1 MIAAMITLILGLLLF
16 LGIHS
21 TRIFADAMRS
31 RFVAERGLNAWKGLY
46 AVVAIAG
53 FVLICIG
60 FGHARQQPVL
70 LWSPPRWTHDL
81 AALLTLVAFVLI
93 TAAYV
98 PANGIKARV
107 GDPMIL
113 GVKCWAAG
121 HLLANGTLADVVLFG
136 SFLAWAVLDFRAARQ
151 RRRADAQPQVAAAK
165 RGRSAI
171 VVVVGVLA
179 WMLFAFDLHQPLIG
193 VAPFPGFHAFL
204 H

>member
-1 MIAAMITLILGLLLF
+1 MIAAMIMLVLGLVLF

-21 TRIFADAMRS
+21 VRIVADELRS
-31 RFVAERGLNAWKGLY
+31 RFIADRGLNAWKGVY
-46 AVVAIAG
+46 SAISIIG

-60 FGHARQQPVL
+60 FGQARQQAVV
-70 LWSPPRWTHDL
+70 LWSPPRWTHDV
-81 AALLTLVAFVLI
+81 AALLTLLAFILI

-98 PANGIKARV
+98 PGNGIKARV
-107 GDPMIL
+107 KDPMIL

-151 RRRADAQPQVAAAK
+151 RRRAGGEPPLAPGK
-165 RGRSAI
+165 TSRTAI
-171 VVVVGVLA
+171 AVVVGVLV
-179 WMLFAFDLHQPLIG
+179 WMLFAFHLHLWLIG
-193 VAPFPGFHAFL
+193 VAPFPGFHGIG

>member
-1 MIAAMITLILGLLLF
+1 MIAAMIMLILGLVLF

-21 TRIFADAMRS
+21 VRIVADRRRTDFIA
-31 RFVAERGLNAWKGLY
+31 ARGPGAWKGLVSMIS
-46 AVVAIAG
+46 VVG
-53 FVLICIG
+53 FVLICYG
-60 FGHARQQPVL
+60 FGQARQQPDI

-81 AALLTLVAFVLI
+81 AALLTLIAFILL
-93 TAAYV
+93 TAAFV

-107 GDPMIL
+107 KDPMIL

-151 RRRADAQPQVAAAK
+151 RRRAGTEPTIAPAE

-179 WMLFAFDLHQPLIG
+179 WMLFALHLHQPLIG
-193 VAPFPGFHAFL
+193 VAPFPGFHGIG

>member
-1 MIAAMITLILGLLLF
+1 MIEGMIILLIGLVLF

-21 TRIFADAMRS
+21 VRIVADDWRS
-31 RFVAERGLNAWKGLY
+31 RVVARRGAMTWKGLY
-46 AVVAIAG
+46 SLLAIAG

-60 FGHARQQPVL
+60 FGHARQQAVV
-70 LWSPPRWTHDL
+70 LWSPPRWTHDV

-98 PANGIKARV
+98 PGNGIKARV
-107 GDPMIL
+107 KDPMIL

-121 HLLANGTLADVVLFG
+121 HLFANGTLADVVLFG
-136 SFLAWAVLDFRAARQ
+136 SFLVWAVLDFRAARQ
-151 RRRADAQPQVAAAK
+151 RRRAGGEPAIAPTK

-171 VVVVGVLA
+171 AVVVGVLA
-179 WMLFAFDLHQPLIG
+179 WMLFALHLHQPLIG
-193 VAPFPGFHAFL
+193 VAPFPGFHGIG

>member
-1 MIAAMITLILGLLLF
+1 MIILIAGLVLF

-21 TRIFADAMRS
+21 VRIVADGWRA
-31 RFVAERGLNAWKGLY
+31 RFIAGRGPLAWKGLHS
-46 AVVAIAG
+46 VIAIVG
-53 FVLICIG
+53 FVLICVG
-60 FGHARQQPVL
+60 FGQARQHTVL

-81 AALLTLVAFVLI
+81 AALLTLLAFILV

-98 PANGIKARV
+98 PANGIKARLK
-107 GDPMIL
+107 DPMIL

-136 SFLAWAVLDFRAARQ
+136 SFLAWSVLDFRAARQ
-151 RRRADAQPQVAAAK
+151 RRRAGTEPAIAPAR

-179 WMLFAFDLHQPLIG
+179 WMLFAFHLHLPLIG
-193 VAPFPGFHAFL
+193 VMPISWH
-204 H
+204 

>member
-1 MIAAMITLILGLLLF
+1 MIEGMIILLIGLLLF

-21 TRIFADAMRS
+21 VRIVADDWRGRVVARRGAMT
-31 RFVAERGLNAWKGLY
+31 WKGLY
-46 AVVAIAG
+46 SLLAIAG